1 MICTIHPTCPIGA
14 THAAHPNCSIYPA
27 HCSPYLHCLPTH
39 LIGTTPLG
47 LPHLHLLLHF
57 CLTHLVCATKS
68 PHSHCQPYPSY
79 LHHLH
84 CSLLLLCQLPIPP
97 SPCPHLFPVISDLQ
111 SLQSARKTECLE
123 VGCYFRWVSEFFKR
137 SAHPPCTAPTAPPDC
152 PTCLLLFALPIP
164 LNLIA
169 LLASLACLP
178 CLHCFVD

>member
-39 LIGTTPLG
+39 LIDTTPLG

-57 CLTHLVCATKS
+57 CLTHLVCTTKS

-84 CSLLLLCQLPIPP
+84 CSLLLLCQLPIVMD
-97 SPCPHLFPVISDLQ
+97 SVKYHPVRSGYSLRNLSISH
-111 SLQSARKTECLE
+111 T
-123 VGCYFRWVSEFFKR
+123 
-137 SAHPPCTAPTAPPDC
+137 
-152 PTCLLLFALPIP
+152 
-164 LNLIA
+164 
-169 LLASLACLP
+169 
-178 CLHCFVD
+178 

>member
-39 LIGTTPLG
+39 LIDTTPFG

-68 PHSHCQPYPSY
+68 SHSHCPPYPSY

-123 VGCYFRWVSEFFKR
+123 VGCYFRGVSEFWSGKGCVWVSFFVFVGFLGGSVLR
-137 SAHPPCTAPTAPPDC
+137 DLPI
-152 PTCLLLFALPIP
+152 LLALPT
-164 LNLIA
+164 LLTLIA
-169 LLASLACLP
+169 LL
-178 CLHCFVD
+178 

>member
-39 LIGTTPLG
+39 LIDTTPLG

-97 SPCPHLFPVISDLQ
+97 SPCPHLFQ
-111 SLQSARKTECLE
+111 SSQIFRVCSQQGKQS
-123 VGCYFRWVSEFFKR
+123 VWRWVAISEG
-137 SAHPPCTAPTAPPDC
+137 
-152 PTCLLLFALPIP
+152 
-164 LNLIA
+164 
-169 LLASLACLP
+169 
-178 CLHCFVD
+178 